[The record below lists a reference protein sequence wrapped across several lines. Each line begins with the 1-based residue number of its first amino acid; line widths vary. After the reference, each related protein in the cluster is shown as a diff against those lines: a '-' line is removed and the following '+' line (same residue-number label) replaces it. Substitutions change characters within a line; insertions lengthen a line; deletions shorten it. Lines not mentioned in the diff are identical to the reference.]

1 MEIVRQ
7 IYRGD
12 YRPADTVGVDDPEY
26 QEATRKI
33 HQEYERF
40 KAALAEGQQPEL
52 EKLMELNLNLLV
64 YGCEAAFIQGARAGA
79 RLAVDLLAEDL

>member
-1 MEIVRQ
+1 MGIIKQ
-7 IYRGD
+7 IYNND
-12 YRPADTVGVDDPEY
+12 YHPADETGINDREY
-26 QEATRKI
+26 REGTAKV

-40 KAALAEGQQPEL
+40 KDTLAEGQQPEL

>member
-1 MEIVRQ
+1 MEMIWE
-7 IYRGD
+7 IYRGNF
-12 YRPADTVGVDDPEY
+12 RPADNVGVEDPEY
-26 QEATRKI
+26 QKASTEV

-79 RLAVDLLAEDL
+79 RMAVDLLAEDL